1 MALWK
6 KGKNHVNGR
15 TSERILEAVEGFFH
29 IKVCIGSFENL
40 YIVI

>member
-1 MALWK
+1 VALWK

-15 TSERILEAVEGFFH
+15 TSEKILEAVEEFFQ
-29 IKVCIGSFENL
+29 IKVCIGSFENH

>member
-6 KGKNHVNGR
+6 KGKNDVNGR
-15 TSERILEAVEGFFH
+15 MSERILEAVEELIQ
-29 IKVCIGSFENL
+29 IKVCLRSFENL